1 MGHEFLRG
9 CHSKPPTLADNLFK
23 EENENVLIERLHCLY
38 PRRQKT
44 QSPLGAGMNGGKIT
58 HANYI

>member
-1 MGHEFLRG
+1 MMKN
-9 CHSKPPTLADNLFK
+9 S
-23 EENENVLIERLHCLY
+23 LY

-58 HANYI
+58 HTI

>member
-1 MGHEFLRG
+1 LLGVFL
-9 CHSKPPTLADNLFK
+9 
-23 EENENVLIERLHCLY
+23 VLSITLY